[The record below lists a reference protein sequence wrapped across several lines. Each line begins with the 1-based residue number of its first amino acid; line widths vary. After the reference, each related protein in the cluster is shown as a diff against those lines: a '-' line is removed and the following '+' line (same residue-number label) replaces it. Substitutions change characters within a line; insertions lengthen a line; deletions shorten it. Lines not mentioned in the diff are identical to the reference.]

1 MKAEHTSRGMHSVL
15 FVAILPIFISQ
26 LISSNTLLLFIRR
39 YCVIPEKSDFIKS
52 RAISRDI
59 DFPG

>member
-26 LISSNTLLLFIRR
+26 LISSNTLLFIRR